1 MTNVPSKISLR
12 FERGG
17 ELTAELLPGVAPK
30 TVEAILALL
39 PLEVT
44 VYHSRYCG
52 REFNFPLKTERSVPR
67 ERQTSTCN
75 TGDVVYWKEWE
86 LESADAAEAI
96 GIYYG
101 AEVLRDHRGY
111 LPVNPFARIPQ
122 SQWKKIEEI
131 GLRIWQQG
139 IEKAT
144 VEVLRE

>member
-1 MTNVPSKISLR
+1 MQRKIAFR

-17 ELTAELLPGVAPK
+17 ELIAELMPDVAPK
-30 TVEAILALL
+30 TVEAFLEIL

-44 VYHSRYCG
+44 VYHSRWCG
-52 REFNFPLKTERSVPR
+52 REFNFPVKTKRNIPR
-67 ERQTSTCN
+67 EKQTATCN

-86 LESADAAEAI
+86 LDPSEAAEAI

-111 LPVNPFARIPQ
+111 LSVNPFARIPQ
-122 SQWKKIEEI
+122 AQWKKIEEI

-139 IEKAT
+139 VEKLTIA
-144 VEVLRE
+144 VFQE